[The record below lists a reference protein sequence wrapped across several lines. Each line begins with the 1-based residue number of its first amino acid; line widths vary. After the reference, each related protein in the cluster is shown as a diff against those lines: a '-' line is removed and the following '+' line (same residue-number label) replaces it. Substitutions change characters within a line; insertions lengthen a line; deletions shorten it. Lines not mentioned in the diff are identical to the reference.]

1 MTRRLPSIINFLLLL
16 ALSGVVTYW
25 TLQFI
30 ARRTPSERPV
40 PVAAN
45 DRKAR
50 TQPLDTNG
58 IAALFGGTSSAPG
71 NASRVRL
78 AGVIAEGPQGTG
90 VALLSL
96 DGRPAAAYRAGEPVD
111 AQLLLAEVHADRV
124 VLQTPTGAQDVRLP
138 ERPVSDGISPV
149 R

>member
-1 MTRRLPSIINFLLLL
+1 MKRRLPSIINFLLLL

-25 TLQFI
+25 ALQFS
-30 ARRTPSERPV
+30 ARRTPAEAAV

-45 DRKAR
+45 DRRAR
-50 TQPLDTNG
+50 TQPLDTGG
-58 IAALFGGTSSAPG
+58 IAALFGAGSGAPG
-71 NASRVRL
+71 SASRVRL
-78 AGVIAEGPQGTG
+78 AGVIAEGPEGTG

-96 DGRPAAAYRAGEPVD
+96 DGQPATAYRAGDPVD
-111 AQLLLAEVHADRV
+111 GQMVLAEVHADRV
-124 VLQTPTGAQDVRLP
+124 VLQTPAGPQDIKLP